1 MTILNGGQKVKKKKQ
16 KLQSRFTMVKKKED
30 EIPEWVTDEI
40 QNAKFK
46 KPEELKKQGYILEF
60 YYEDNK
66 LDAQLY
72 DAVEDGRHIVTMDVA
87 KDIKMDDLLKGEVYE
102 FVFDQHKAPLS
113 KKVSEFLEKEKEIDM
128 KAIYQF
134 NLKSLELLDVGSSG
148 ESAADDSEED

>member
-1 MTILNGGQKVKKKKQ
+1 
-16 KLQSRFTMVKKKED
+16 MVKKKED

-46 KPEELKKQGYILEF
+46 KPEEIKKSGYILEF

-66 LDAQLY
+66 VDVQLY

-87 KDIKMDDLLKGEVYE
+87 KDIKIDDLLKGEVYE

-113 KKVSEFLEKEKEIDM
+113 KKVSEFLEKEKEIEM

-134 NLKSLELLDVGSSG
+134 ELKSLELLEVGSN
-148 ESAADDSEED
+148 ESAEEDLEE

>member
-1 MTILNGGQKVKKKKQ
+1 
-16 KLQSRFTMVKKKED
+16 MVKKKED

-66 LDAQLY
+66 IDVQLY
-72 DAVEDGRHIVTMDVA
+72 DAVEDGRHIVTMDVP
-87 KDIKMDDLLKGEVYE
+87 KTIKIDDLLKGEIYE

-134 NLKSLELLDVGSSG
+134 DLKSLELLDVGSS
-148 ESAADDSEED
+148 ETTDDSEED